1 MATRTQNDLSV
12 EFDAIDST
20 FAVLYNMVNKG
31 VLYMTTMSIAEARN
45 GLADAI
51 NRVSYGGERV
61 VFQRRGKPVAVL
73 VSPED
78 LAHLQRIEDAG
89 DIREAAKVLRMYDR
103 SPTAF
108 KTLADYKRGREA
120 KA

>member
-1 MATRTQNDLSV
+1 
-12 EFDAIDST
+12 
-20 FAVLYNMVNKG
+20 
-31 VLYMTTMSIAEARN
+31 MTTMSIAKARS

-61 VFQRRGKPVAVL
+61 VFERRGKPVAVL

-89 DIREAAKVLRMYDR
+89 DIREAVKVLRAYDR
-103 SPTAF
+103 NPAAF
-108 KTLADYKRGREA
+108 KTLADYKGGRKVNA
-120 KA
+120 